1 MEERHK
7 MEQGGFLGETLRQTD
22 KGDICFQDELD
33 GQRGRMRRQSG
44 LPQASP
50 SYELYY
56 DNLYTLRQSGTK
68 RSATSKYLYKV
79 KVKPELVYTKYNN
92 VLLARGFPFISFT
105 TSGA

>member
-1 MEERHK
+1 
-7 MEQGGFLGETLRQTD
+7 MEQGGFLDETLRQMD

-33 GQRGRMRRQSG
+33 KGEGWGDRVV